1 MERMPGPEEQRRE
14 DIAEQYHRDSEEFRR
29 RARQLGFNDLERY
42 FWYHT
47 VELPHGL
54 VTPGQYD
61 FRAGLGCFP
70 FAQDMRGMRVLD
82 IGSATGFF
90 AFEFEKRGAH
100 VVSVELPSLYEL
112 DRFPGQNI
120 EEIIAKLGRM
130 NGPEAFGGEGAA
142 KQLTPEE
149 IYFYAIDGPFQ
160 FCRKLLDSKVER
172 CYSSVYNLS
181 LPKLGNEQFDLAFMG
196 DILLHTL
203 HPLNALAAVAPL
215 CRGELVI
222 SQVMPE
228 SSDPRAALLY
238 VGGDDIRSDEVSWWW
253 PNEAC
258 LAQLLK
264 KLGFRDVASAGRN
277 AGALRPSGHPYD
289 RQILRAIK

>member
-1 MERMPGPEEQRRE
+1 MERMTGPEEQRRE
-14 DIAEQYHRDSEEFRR
+14 EIAERYYRDAEDFHR
-29 RARQLGFNDLERY
+29 RARELGFGDLARY
-42 FWYHT
+42 VWYHT

-70 FAQDMRGMRVLD
+70 FPQDMRGMRVLD
-82 IGSATGFF
+82 VGSATGFF
-90 AFEFEKRGAH
+90 AFEFERRGAR
-100 VVSVELPSLYEL
+100 VVSVELPSLYEV

-120 EEIIAKLGRM
+120 DEIIAKIGRM
-130 NGPEAFGGEGAA
+130 SGPDAFGGEGAV
-142 KQLTPEE
+142 KELTPEE
-149 IYFYAIDGPFQ
+149 IYFYLLEAPFQ

-181 LPKLGNEQFDLAFMG
+181 LSKLGNEPFDLVFMG

-203 HPLNALAAVAPL
+203 HPLNALAAIAPL
-215 CRGELVI
+215 CRGQLII

-228 SSDPRAALLY
+228 SADGRPALLY
-238 VGGDDIRSDEVSWWW
+238 VGGDDIGSDEVSWWW
-253 PNEAC
+253 PNQAC

-264 KLGFRDVASAGRN
+264 KLGFREVTQAGRN
-277 AGALRPSGHPYD
+277 TGALRPSGHPYD
-289 RQILRAIK
+289 RQILRAVK